1 MEDFDDEMELLIDVL
16 KKQNKENSMIIDNSA
31 ELKNKKRE
39 IRNLK
44 GIVKMKCS
52 NNQSGKNKTFF
63 RGSLAP
69 FY

>member
-31 ELKNKKRE
+31 EPKNTKRE

-44 GIVKMKCS
+44 GIVQMKCS
-52 NNQSGKNKTFF
+52 NNQSGKHKTFF
-63 RGSLAP
+63 LGVH
-69 FY
+69 